1 MSTAKTCPKTWPGTS
16 IIKSLHTPFNWRTA
30 GMDPRPLN
38 AGIQPSAPPR
48 NLGGR
53 TSGKAFG
60 HEGGTMPHLAKQPSV
75 KAAKILATRPAH
87 VGFVIPKPSTT
98 ERVRTLAGG
107 YVSKAVT
114 T

>member
-1 MSTAKTCPKTWPGTS
+1 MTKTTTYPKYWPGTTVV
-16 IIKSLHTPFNWRTA
+16 KSLHTPFNWRLPGT
-30 GMDPRPLN
+30 DPRPLN

-75 KAAKILATRPAH
+75 KAAKLLASRPLH
-87 VGFVIPKPSTT
+87 VAFVIPKAS
-98 ERVRTLAGG
+98 AA
-107 YVSKAVT
+107 SKAARA
-114 T
+114 

>member
-38 AGIQPSAPPR
+38 AGIQPNAPPR

-75 KAAKILATRPAH
+75 KAAKILAARPAH
-87 VGFVIPKPSTT
+87 VAFAIPKPSTT